1 MIKLNF
7 NEMSDFELIAAESQ
21 LEASIHIA
29 ITQMKV
35 DEKFLEMEEELEQV
49 KEEIKRR
56 NIDL

>member
-7 NEMSDFELIAAESQ
+7 SEMSDFELIAAESQ

-29 ITQMKV
+29 ITQMRANENLL
-35 DEKFLEMEEELEQV
+35 DMEEELNQV

-56 NIDL
+56 NIEL

>member
-7 NEMSDFELIAAESQ
+7 SEMSDFELIATESQ
-21 LEASIHIA
+21 LEASIHVA

-35 DEKFLEMEEELEQV
+35 NENLLHMEEELNLV

-56 NIDL
+56 NIEL

>member
-7 NEMSDFELIAAESQ
+7 SEMSDFELIATESQ
-21 LEASIHIA
+21 LEASIHVA

-35 DEKFLEMEEELEQV
+35 NENLLDMEEELNLV

-56 NIDL
+56 NIEL